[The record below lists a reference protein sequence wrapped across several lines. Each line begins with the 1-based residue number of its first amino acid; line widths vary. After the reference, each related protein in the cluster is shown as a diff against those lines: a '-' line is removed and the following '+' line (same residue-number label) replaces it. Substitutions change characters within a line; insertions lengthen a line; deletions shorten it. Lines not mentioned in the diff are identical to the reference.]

1 MRSTTA
7 RQGVTG
13 IAIAAVLV
21 LVTYLLADAASGPLL
36 VTQPGSDTPEE
47 VPVAAVLVF
56 TVLGGAIGIGL
67 ALVAN
72 RFRRPR
78 TTFVNAAVVALLLY
92 GIMPFAAAE
101 ATSTA
106 IWLNAMHLAAA
117 VPIIGLLAR
126 SLPAQRS
133 DAAQVTT
140 ESTIP
145 T

>member
-7 RQGVTG
+7 RQGGIG
-13 IAIAAVLV
+13 IAVAVVLV
-21 LVTYLLADAASGPLL
+21 LVTYLIADAASGPLL

-47 VPVAAVLVF
+47 VPVGAVLVF
-56 TVLGGAIGIGL
+56 TVLGGAIGTGL

-78 TTFVNAAVVALLLY
+78 TTFVTAAGVALLLY
-92 GIMPFAAAE
+92 GIMPFTAAE

-126 SLPAQRS
+126 SLASQRS
-133 DAAQVTT
+133 ETAQVAT

-145 T
+145 A

>member
-13 IAIAAVLV
+13 ITI
-21 LVTYLLADAASGPLL
+21 
-36 VTQPGSDTPEE
+36 
-47 VPVAAVLVF
+47 AAVLVF

-126 SLPAQRS
+126 SLPAQRT
-133 DAAQVTT
+133 DAAPVTT